1 MIQNR
6 KLATIAANH
15 WELGKIQDM
24 NQGSEAHDGTLNLAS
39 GPSPSLVIQN
49 VVVIDGS
56 GSPAIGPMDIWVEG
70 DRITRV
76 VKSPGAGDQVKHPEA
91 DRVIDGTGLYAT
103 PGLIDTHMH
112 IRDSAE
118 APRDN
123 YWYKLL
129 LGSGVTTV
137 KTFDVGDMT
146 AAEMV
151 AEKHRIE
158 SSNVAAPRLFVY
170 PIWGEN
176 SDPAAAHR
184 YGDPKETRN
193 IVNEW
198 ADLGVDGIKI
208 RESPGILPEI
218 FYPLADQARQRNIGV
233 AVHIGQEGVSDLDAV
248 KIAEGGATSIEH
260 HYGYGEAAFSNRT
273 IQDMPA
279 DYNYSNE
286 EQRFIQTAQ
295 AWRQADKEKLFGE
308 VTDRLLAQS
317 RDNGFFMVPTFAA
330 YEKQRDP
337 GRMKTL
343 PWFADY
349 APPGLAQHWWPN
361 PQRHSSV
368 FFESTSEKEA
378 LYEQM
383 FRTWLEFVNAYKNRG
398 GNVTVG
404 SDPFGGWY
412 SLAGFYTVREL
423 ELLQHAGFNPL
434 EVIRAATSTG
444 AKSLGAT
451 DLGLIRPGYIADIVL
466 LRENPLRDLKVYYP
480 TGLERWDRE
489 TGEKSIIQ
497 GIKYTIKSGT
507 VYDNAVLLTEVRDAV
522 TEDKK
527 RFPPPRQ

>member
-1 MIQNR
+1 
-6 KLATIAANH
+6 
-15 WELGKIQDM
+15 M
-24 NQGSEAHDGTLNLAS
+24 NQSGEARDGTVDLAS
-39 GPSPSLVIQN
+39 GPFSSLVIQN
-49 VVVIDGS
+49 VIVIDGS
-56 GSPAIGPMDIWVEG
+56 GAPAIGPMDIWIEN

-76 VKSPGAGDQVKHPEA
+76 DKSPGAGVTVGKDSAQRPQA

-112 IRDSAE
+112 INDSADVPRDS
-118 APRDN
+118 

-137 KTFDVGDMT
+137 RTFDVGEMT
-146 AAEMV
+146 PAEMV

-158 SSNVAAPRLFVY
+158 TSNVPAPRLFVY
-170 PIWGEN
+170 PKWGEN
-176 SDPAAAHR
+176 PDETVVHRYSDPHEAR
-184 YGDPKETRN
+184 K

-208 RESPGILPEI
+208 RERPGILPEI
-218 FYPLADQARQRNIGV
+218 FYPVADQARQRSLRL
-233 AVHIGQEGVSDLDAV
+233 AVHIGQEGVVDLNAV

-260 HYGYGEAAFSNRT
+260 HYGYGEAALSNRT

-279 DYNYSNE
+279 EYNYTNE
-286 EQRFIQTAQ
+286 EQRFIQTAH
-295 AWRQADKEKLFGE
+295 AWRQADREKLFGE
-308 VTDRLLAQS
+308 VTDRLLARS
-317 RDNGFFMVPTFAA
+317 NDNGFFMVPTFAA

-349 APPGLAQHWWPN
+349 APPGLSQHWWPN
-361 PQRHSSV
+361 PRRHSSV

-383 FRTWLEFVNAYKNRG
+383 FRTWFEFVNAYKNRG
-398 GNVTVG
+398 GNVAVG

-434 EVIRAATSTG
+434 EVIRAATWNG
-444 AKSLGAT
+444 ARCLGAE
-451 DLGLIRPGYIADIVL
+451 DLGLIRPGYLADIVL
-466 LRENPLRDLKVYYP
+466 LRENPLRDFKVYYP

-489 TGEKSIIQ
+489 TGEKSTIA
-497 GIKYTIKSGT
+497 GIKYTIKNGT
-507 VYDNAVLLTEVRDAV
+507 VYDNEALLKEVRESVAD
-522 TEDKK
+522 DKT